1 MSGEGARAGIVV
13 TGTEV
18 LSGTISDRNGPWLS
32 VRLGEL
38 GVDVAHILCVGDR
51 PGDMEAALGFL
62 AGEGVDLIVTSGGL
76 GPTADDL
83 TAEIVAR
90 FAGRPLELDPRLEG
104 LIGEILAEYGRR
116 LDFDAEALRA
126 ANRKQALVPR
136 GAVPLDPVG
145 TAPGLVVPVDEG
157 PVVLVLPGPPRE
169 LQAMWPRALETE
181 PLREVLARAR
191 PYRTTRLRLY
201 GVPESEIAA
210 SLRELEA
217 EGVALERLE
226 ITTCLRGWELEV
238 DVRWLPQAER
248 ELEALVEGLAARH
261 GPRLYS
267 RDGSTLDDQLAELLQ
282 GRSLGLAES
291 CTGGML
297 AARLTARPG
306 ASAYLAGG
314 VVAYSNEAK
323 VELLGVPAELIERH
337 GAVSPQVAEAMADGA
352 IARFGAQFGVGIT
365 GVAGPGGGS
374 DHKPVGYVCI
384 CVKGPDGARLA
395 RDPRFPGSRQEV
407 RERSV
412 VLAMHLL
419 RRALLGESGDG
430 NPEP

>member
-32 VRLGEL
+32 ARLGEL

>member
-1 MSGEGARAGIVV
+1 VSGEGARAGIVV

>member
-1 MSGEGARAGIVV
+1 VSGEGARAGIVV

-32 VRLGEL
+32 ARLGEL